1 MADENGTEAE
11 AAGKPGEPQAGPTP
25 EEPDYKALYEAE
37 RKNSRK
43 WEGRAKEKGESVAA
57 AEGERDAA
65 RAEVDY
71 LNAVVSVAAS
81 TGMPVEAVKAL
92 RGTTAE
98 ELAASAEAIRAAMP
112 GPSYPESRDKGEVGA
127 PETTREQI
135 LAIKDPSKRL
145 DAIAQHTDL
154 FRH

>member
-1 MADENGTEAE
+1 MVDENGTEVE
-11 AAGKPGEPQAGPTP
+11 AAEKPGEPQAGPAP

-37 RKNSRK
+37 RKSSRK
-43 WEGRAKEKGESVAA
+43 WEGCAKENGESVA
-57 AEGERDAA
+57 AA

-98 ELAASAEAIRAAMP
+98 ELAASAEAIKAAVP
-112 GPSYPESRDKGEVGA
+112 GPSYPESRDKGEVRA
-127 PETTREQI
+127 PAMTREQI
-135 LAIKDPSKRL
+135 LAIRDPAKRV
-145 DAIAQHTDL
+145 DAIAQHRDL
-154 FRH
+154 FEHRQIGA